1 MPRSYQREHQQIS
14 VSQGEAFVIEL
25 AANPTTG
32 YEWQPAFDPAAL
44 KLAGREL
51 VRPGSAVGEG
61 GAERFRFESLAAGA
75 TRLSFAYQRG
85 WEPGVK
91 DQAVFEIT
99 AD

>member
-1 MPRSYQREHQQIS
+1 MPKSYQREQPQIS
-14 VSQGEAFVIEL
+14 VSKGEAFVIEL

-32 YEWQPAFDPAAL
+32 YEWQPDFDPAVL

-61 GAERFRFESLAAGA
+61 GVEHFRFESLAAGA
-75 TRLSFAYQRG
+75 TRLSFAYRRG
-85 WEPGVK
+85 WEPAVK
-91 DQAVFEIT
+91 DQAVFEVT